1 MSHTVTIYYDERTSF
16 TLDAMDWAIGV
27 PEGWLQLVL
36 VDDRVHFIRLDQI
49 KGIIVPRLTPP
60 DESL

>member
-1 MSHTVTIYYDERTSF
+1 MSHTVTIALDRHDTYDIEV
-16 TLDAMDWAIGV
+16 MDWAIGV

-36 VDDRVHFIRLDQI
+36 TDDRVHFIRLDQI